1 MRAPTGRDGFTLVE
15 VTLALLLLAFVVIG
29 LQQTTGRFLHVVV
42 EDRVRAEADAVAD
55 GRVAQVRLWP
65 DYGTLEARFSGT
77 VNNQPRTCWSVA
89 TTVIRTGGQG
99 RPDDYKRVTV
109 QVTAPTMPGS
119 VQRTITVAAP

>member
-1 MRAPTGRDGFTLVE
+1 M
-15 VTLALLLLAFVVIG
+15 VIG

-55 GRVAQVRLWP
+55 SRVAQVRLWP
-65 DYGTLEARFSGT
+65 DYTTIEAQFAGT
-77 VNNQPRTCWSVA
+77 VRDQPRVGWSVA